1 VHKFVCTGT
10 LEERI
15 NDMIESKKQ
24 LAEQTVEAGE
34 NWVTDMDTDQL
45 RSLLLLDRTAVID
58 E

>member
-15 NDMIESKKQ
+15 DEMIERKKA
-24 LAEQTVEAGE
+24 LAESIVGAGE
-34 NWVTDMDTDQL
+34 KWLTELSTSELHEMVTL
-45 RSLLLLDRTAVID
+45 RRELV